1 MLGGWDSSHRY
12 FMTAANNSN
21 QVVVIDSKERSLAGI
36 VDVGKI
42 PHPGRGANFVHPEFG
57 PVWSTGHLGDDVV
70 SLISTPSEEKK
81 YAKYRQHNWKVVQ
94 ELKMPGAGNL
104 FVKTHPKSKHFWADA
119 PMNPER
125 DLAESVFV
133 FDMNDL
139 SKPPKQLNVA
149 EDSGLPMSQAIRRAV
164 QPEYNVAGDEVWISL
179 WGGKTDQSAIVV
191 YDDKTLKVKRVITDP
206 EIVTPTGKF
215 NVFNT
220 MHDVY

>member
-1 MLGGWDSSHRY
+1 M
-12 FMTAANNSN
+12 
-21 QVVVIDSKERSLAGI
+21 
-36 VDVGKI
+36 
-42 PHPGRGANFVHPEFG
+42 
-57 PVWSTGHLGDDVV
+57 
-70 SLISTPSEEKK
+70 
-81 YAKYRQHNWKVVQ
+81 
-94 ELKMPGAGNL
+94 
-104 FVKTHPKSKHFWADA
+104 
-119 PMNPER
+119 
-125 DLAESVFV
+125 AESVYV

-139 SKPPKQLNVA
+139 NKAPKQLNVA
-149 EDSGLPMSQAIRRAV
+149 KDSGLPESKAIRRAV